1 MRMGLFGG
9 SPEKIEAKGDAA
21 LAHGE
26 AMQAYQHF
34 RDALRRL
41 GGKDAAAL
49 ERLRAK
55 IARAHAAFVES
66 KLAEAEGYLADHIVD
81 PALETLAI
89 LGDHLAEGGEA
100 LADRVRALEARAQAM
115 RELDAPTTPAAPR
128 EADEVPLALGGV
140 LQEEDESLELESIPA
155 DADPRELFEQFSGA
169 LAPEDLE
176 RAEGLGEK
184 FRLGFVA
191 QQLGKL
197 PSAYIELMQAAV
209 EHPTEPLVLEH
220 LAVVL
225 DQLGLAPAAEEHYR
239 RALEIDPKRM
249 NARLALAAMLGH
261 LGPIDPDHP
270 EQPPAPPRDSAGAI
284 ALLEEGLRL
293 DPSRALNYLMS
304 LVEVA
309 LAAREFPR
317 AVEWAKQGLAAGGE
331 PLPDAWMLY
340 GFALEA
346 AGDLDE
352 AQAAFVKA
360 VRLGGA
366 AMQPRARLAEFALRT
381 GQGLEKAQEII
392 FETCMS
398 CQAAAPDPGTLA
410 YYGFL
415 LSRIQFARGRYKD
428 ALDGAQ
434 RLLKQGPP
442 EAMGKQMQALIRDAR
457 AAIETAKRRREEPE
471 PADEGE
477 AGDKDEK

>member
-1 MRMGLFGG
+1 MGLFGG

-41 GGKDAAAL
+41 GGKDAAAV
-49 ERLRAK
+49 ERLRSKVA
-55 IARAHAAFVES
+55 AAHAAFVES
-66 KLAEAEGYLADHIVD
+66 KLAEAEAYLNDHIVD

-89 LGDHLAEGGEA
+89 LGDHLAEGGAA
-100 LADRVRALEARAQAM
+100 LADRVRALEARANAM
-115 RELDAPTTPAAPR
+115 REVDAPTTPKAPR
-128 EADEVPLALGGV
+128 EEDDVPLALGGV

-155 DADPRELFEQFSGA
+155 DADPHELFEQFSGA

-176 RAEGLGEK
+176 RAHGLGEA
-184 FRLGFVA
+184 FMLGFVE
-191 QQLGKL
+191 QQLGENDK
-197 PSAYIELMQAAV
+197 ARAAF
-209 EHPTEPLVLEH
+209 ERAAEAHPREPLVLEQ

-225 DQLGLAPAAEEHYR
+225 DQLGEAQAAEGHYR

-261 LGPIDPDHP
+261 LGPLDPDHP
-270 EQPPAPPRDSAGAI
+270 ERQPAPPRDSAGAI
-284 ALLEEGLRL
+284 ARLEEGLKV
-293 DPSRALNYLMS
+293 DPSHALNYFMS

-317 AVEWAKQGLAAGGE
+317 AVAWAKQGLAAGGE
-331 PLPDAWMLY
+331 PLPDAWMLH

-346 AGDLDE
+346 AGDLTE
-352 AQAAFVKA
+352 AQAALVHA

-366 AMQPRARLAEFALRT
+366 AMLPRARLAEFALRT
-381 GQGLEKAQEII
+381 GQGLEEAQEII

-398 CQAAAPDPGTLA
+398 CQATAPDPGTLA

-415 LSRIQFARGRYKD
+415 LSRIQFARGKYKD

-442 EAMGKQMQALIRDAR
+442 EPMAKAMKALIQDAR
-457 AAIETAKRRREEPE
+457 AAIEAAKRRREEPAPE
-471 PADEGE
+471 DEAAPE
-477 AGDKDEK
+477 